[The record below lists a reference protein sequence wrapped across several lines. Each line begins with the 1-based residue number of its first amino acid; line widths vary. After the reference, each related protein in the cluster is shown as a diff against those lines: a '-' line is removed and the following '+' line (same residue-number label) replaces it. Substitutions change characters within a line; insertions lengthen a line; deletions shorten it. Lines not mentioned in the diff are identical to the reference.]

1 MSEVLAI
8 DVAVIGGG
16 PAGLAAAMALREAGV
31 ARVVVFE
38 RETSAGGIPRH
49 CGHPPFGLR
58 EFNRVLTGPQYAKRL
73 AEAAKAAGVEIRL
86 RHSITRLG
94 AGGMLDVASP
104 EGAIAVTAKRVI
116 LATGVRETPRSA
128 RLIGGDRPQGIVNTG
143 ALQAYTYLE
152 HLQPF
157 RRPVII
163 GTELV
168 AFSALLTCRKAGMRP
183 VAMIEANDR
192 VTARWPIA
200 WAPRIFGVPLL
211 LSTQLAEIR
220 GRTQVESVLVKGP
233 HGPREIACDGVILSG
248 CFQPASELVRGSHLA
263 LDPGSGGPVV
273 DQIGRCSDAAYFAA
287 GNLLRAVETAGWS
300 WREGRRVGT
309 DVARDI
315 VSPAE
320 TPARQVTIEHAPPI
334 KLVVPQRLTFPAK
347 GEGITDYI
355 QLRVSAAVSGDLVV
369 HAGGQRV
376 WRQRISALP
385 ERRILIPLSALP
397 VPADAAT
404 LRISIDQAD

>member
-1 MSEVLAI
+1 MAEDLSI
-8 DVAVIGGG
+8 DVAIIGGG
-16 PAGLAAAMALREAGV
+16 PAGLAAAMALRGAGI
-31 ARVVVFE
+31 RKVVVFE
-38 RETSAGGIPRH
+38 REGNAGGIPRH

-58 EFNRVLTGPQYAKRL
+58 EFNRVLTGPQYATRL
-73 AEAAKAAGVEIRL
+73 VEAAKAAAVEIRL
-86 RHSITRLG
+86 RHSIIRLG
-94 AGGMLDVASP
+94 PGGALDVATP
-104 EGAIAVTAKRVI
+104 EGPISVVAKRVI

-128 RLIGGDRPQGIVNTG
+128 RLIGGDRPQGIINTG

-157 RRPVII
+157 RRPVIV

-183 VAMIEANDR
+183 MAMIEANNR
-192 VTARWPIA
+192 ATARWPIA

-211 LSTQLAEIR
+211 LSTELLEIR

-273 DQIGRCSDAAYFAA
+273 DQIGRCSDPAYFAA

-300 WREGRRVGT
+300 WREGRRVGAN
-309 DVARDI
+309 VAQDI
-315 VSPAE
+315 VQPTE

-334 KLVVPQRLTFPAK
+334 KLAVPQRLTFPAR
-347 GEGITDYI
+347 GAGITDYI

-369 HAGGQRV
+369 HASGQRI
-376 WRQRISALP
+376 WRQRIAALP
-385 ERRILIPLSALP
+385 ERRILIPLGALP
-397 VPADAAT
+397 VPADATT
-404 LRISIDQAD
+404 LRISIDQAG